1 MLELFAGQLT
11 REEILHSMTFKEAI
25 KIRDIRIKRKLK
37 ERKELEEDRAK
48 ELEEHERIQARNQ
61 ILS

>member
-25 KIRDIRIKRKLK
+25 KMRDIRIKRKLR
-37 ERKELEEDRAK
+37 ERKEMEVWL
-48 ELEEHERIQARNQ
+48 
-61 ILS
+61 

>member
-11 REEILHSMTFKEAI
+11 RDEILHSMTFKEAI
-25 KIRDIRIKRKLK
+25 KIRDIRIKRKIK
-37 ERKELEEDRAK
+37 ERKELDDERER
-48 ELEEHERIQARNQ
+48 ELEEQGRVHARNQ

>member
-25 KIRDIRIKRKLK
+25 KIRDIRIKRKIK
-37 ERKELEEDRAK
+37 ERKEMEDDRAN
-48 ELEEHERIQARNQ
+48 ELDEQRRAQVRNQ